1 MIYLLLVL
9 FFAQLL
15 GYRSHLISIDQK
27 MTAAL
32 ILLTRRKDMIVFPIT
47 ESEIEHLKTQ
57 TAGVTPLASGDWLI
71 EAR

>member
-1 MIYLLLVL
+1 MWEDWMIYLLLVL

-47 ESEIEHLKTQ
+47 ESEI
-57 TAGVTPLASGDWLI
+57 GDMANS
-71 EAR
+71 EAIKEWDEG